1 MNKNPYELL
10 GVSSNASKEEI
21 KAAYRKLAKK
31 YHPDINPMPNAK
43 EKMMELNVAYDTALK
58 WIERKVNAETSANS
72 SHQCEKD
79 SEKRSEEKNYWEEE
93 YHAEEKSD
101 NYQTDSRWEDL
112 FRGDTSE
119 FYYGSENRQNEE
131 KYEYD
136 NHTHKRRT
144 ESREKEKSKR
154 KIYEYKGLAVTL
166 SMVLIVIIS
175 VSVMKSQHDRSGGNN
190 TNEISRDESRN
201 SELEEEIQIT
211 EIPTTK
217 ESETKTPEPTA
228 APTKEI
234 ETKTPEP
241 TAVPTKESEEQ
252 SGEGFWHE
260 VGRLLGGLFKI
271 LWDIIV
277 WLCKLLWSII
287 VWLWNTFWSIIGGLI
302 SAIFG

>member
-1 MNKNPYELL
+1 MNKNPYEIL
-10 GVSSNASKEEI
+10 GVSPNASEEEI
-21 KAAYRKLAKK
+21 KAAYHKLAKK
-31 YHPDINPMPNAK
+31 YHPDINPKPNAK
-43 EKMMELNVAYDTALK
+43 AKMIELNVAYETALK
-58 WIERKVNAETSANS
+58 WIERKANAETGADS
-72 SHQCEKD
+72 SRHREKD
-79 SEKRSEEKNYWEEE
+79 YEKSNGGKNYWEEE

-119 FYYGSENRQNEE
+119 FYYGSENKQNEE
-131 KYEYD
+131 KYEYN
-136 NHTHKRRT
+136 NHTHKRRA

-154 KIYEYKGLAVTL
+154 KIYEYKGLAVAL

-228 APTKEI
+228 
-234 ETKTPEP
+234 
-241 TAVPTKESEEQ
+241 VPTKESEEQ

-260 VGRLLGGLFKI
+260 VGRLFGGLFKI